1 MASPKASEA
10 RPSCL
15 VSAKPSRHTGQ
26 AQTASATRA
35 AAASAQNTT
44 THVITKDT
52 AVSLPPPRA
61 AGGPGRAR
69 AGAAQPSGR
78 PSKS

>member
-35 AAASAQNTT
+35 AAASAQNTI
-44 THVITKDT
+44 THVHVVTGM
-52 AVSLPPPRA
+52 SLSCRV
-61 AGGPGRAR
+61 
-69 AGAAQPSGR
+69 R
-78 PSKS
+78 P